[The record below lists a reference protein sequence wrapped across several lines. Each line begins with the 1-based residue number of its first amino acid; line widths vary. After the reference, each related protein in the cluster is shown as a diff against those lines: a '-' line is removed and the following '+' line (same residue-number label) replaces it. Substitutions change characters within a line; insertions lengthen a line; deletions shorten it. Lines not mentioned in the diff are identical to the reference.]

1 MDGNNQLQKMDT
13 GKVIDEDLELV
24 NLAKTGNLEAFEKL
38 VEKYEGRIYSLAMR
52 ILQNPHDAEDV
63 TQQTFLNVIENL
75 KNFRHESTFSTWI
88 MRIATYAALKIIR
101 KKRGLDTISL
111 DHAIEEKKDN
121 GEIPHP
127 EYIADWKENPSNIVR
142 RNEAINLI
150 EKALAELEEPYRL
163 VFLLRDVEGFSIKE
177 TAEILGITEA
187 NVKVRLLRARLQLR
201 EKLTRV
207 FGDKSNIVFHTHQ

>member
-1 MDGNNQLQKMDT
+1 MVN
-13 GKVIDEDLELV
+13 GKIIDEDLDLV
-24 NLAKTGNLEAFEKL
+24 REAKAGKIEAFEKL
-38 VEKYEGRIYSLAMR
+38 VEKYEGRVYSLAMR

-101 KKRGLDTISL
+101 KRRGLDTISL
-111 DHAIEEKKDN
+111 ENATEEKRDD

-127 EYIADWKENPSNIVR
+127 EYVADWKENPHEIAR
-142 RNEAINLI
+142 RNETLKMI
-150 EKALAELEEPYRL
+150 EEALSELEEPYRL

-177 TAEILGITEA
+177 TADILGISEA

-201 EKLTRV
+201 EKLTRL
-207 FGDKSNIVFHTHQ
+207 FGDEKKAVMRNHH